1 MPLTAEDVRIDDPAF
16 YAGDPYPVYA
26 RLRREAPV
34 YWYEPLKL
42 WVLSKHEDIRHVSR
56 NAEIFSSEHGL
67 VMNDIKYDQ
76 SMVKML
82 FPAEAENLMASD
94 PPRHR
99 QLRKIIVSAFT
110 AKMVNTMEG
119 RIRRIA
125 DQVLDRIVPG
135 EPVEWVEE
143 IAVPYPLLVLS
154 ALMGLAGDNIED
166 LRRWSD
172 DTTAVGLPLSQA
184 EFDEIVRDLLRSAQ
198 YFSERFEERRAHPTG
213 DLLTGL
219 LRAEIDG
226 EQLNDMTRLMFC
238 QFLLAAGGETT
249 RNLLSGALLTLME
262 HPDQRELLSADP
274 GVAATA
280 ADELLRWVTPALGF
294 VRTAVPD
301 TEIRGQAIAA
311 GEQVYMLYASG
322 NRDEDVWPD
331 GDRLDL
337 TRPADSSHLAF
348 GFGEHICMGAS
359 LARMEIRIFLEQLM
373 RRYPTFELAG
383 KPVRQSTTLFNSW
396 ESLPVVLHP
405 VQA

>member
-1 MPLTAEDVRIDDPAF
+1 MTLTAEDVRIDNPAF

-34 YWYEPLKL
+34 FWYEPLKL

-119 RIRRIA
+119 PIREIA
-125 DQVLDRIVPG
+125 NQVLDRIIPG

-154 ALMGLAGDNIED
+154 ALMGLAGDNIPD

-184 EFDEIVRDLLRSAQ
+184 EFDEIVQDLLRSAQ
-198 YFSERFEERRAHPTG
+198 YFSARFEERRARPAG

-219 LRAEIDG
+219 LTAEIDG

-262 HPDQRELLSADP
+262 HPDQRELLASDP
-274 GVAATA
+274 AVSATA

-294 VRTAVPD
+294 VRTAVRD
-301 TEIRGQAIAA
+301 TEIRGQAIAE

-331 GDRLDL
+331 PDRLDL
-337 TRPADSSHLAF
+337 TRRADSSHLAF

-359 LARMEIRIFLEQLM
+359 LARMEIRIFFEELM
-373 RRYPTFELAG
+373 RRYPRFELAG
-383 KPVRQSTTLFNSW
+383 EPVRQSTTLFNSW
-396 ESLPVVLHP
+396 ESLPVILR
-405 VQA
+405 ARA

>member
-294 VRTAVPD
+294 VRTAVRD

-383 KPVRQSTTLFNSW
+383 EPVRQSTTLFNSW